1 MGAVLGSGDILANG
15 AVLESDDGRLHL
27 YMQPDGNLVL
37 YCYGKSSAHPLWAS
51 GGAGRG
57 PTYYARMHPSGFLY
71 IANHPPVDTVP
82 AHGLGYAWYK
92 PHMPRP
98 GSSISKWRP
107 DTRHP
112 GAWLVVQD
120 DGNVVIYRAGGAVPG
135 SAIWAT
141 NTSIP
146 AHAQHLVVPGALNVE
161 VSGAH
166 ISTVVERVIVN
177 DSPGR
182 IAVTDGQTRATLDP
196 SQMVGIAQTG
206 TIAIEST
213 VYKLNREDGS
223 MEPKLS
229 ADGSTKEL
237 EHDRFEIRIVGSGT
251 GYALA

>member
-1 MGAVLGSGDILANG
+1 MGAVLGSGDVLANG
-15 AVLESDDGRLHL
+15 TVLESDDGRLHL

-37 YCYGKSSAHPLWAS
+37 YCYSKSSAHPLWAS

-82 AHGLGYAWYK
+82 AHGLGYAWYN
-92 PHMPRP
+92 PRLYNP
-98 GSSISKWRP
+98 GSSSFRWRP
-107 DTRHP
+107 DTRHS

-146 AHAQHLVVPGALNVE
+146 PHAQHLVVPGALNVE
-161 VSGAH
+161 ISGAR
-166 ISTVVERVIVN
+166 INTVVERVIVN
-177 DSPGR
+177 DSPSR
-182 IAVTDGQTRATLDP
+182 IAVTDGQAQVTLDP

-206 TIAIEST
+206 TIAIESA
-213 VYKLNREDGS
+213 VYELNREDGS
-223 MEPKLS
+223 MQAIQS
-229 ADGSTKEL
+229 ADASTKEIV
-237 EHDRFEIRIVGSGT
+237 HDRFEIRIVGIGT
-251 GYALA
+251 GYALV